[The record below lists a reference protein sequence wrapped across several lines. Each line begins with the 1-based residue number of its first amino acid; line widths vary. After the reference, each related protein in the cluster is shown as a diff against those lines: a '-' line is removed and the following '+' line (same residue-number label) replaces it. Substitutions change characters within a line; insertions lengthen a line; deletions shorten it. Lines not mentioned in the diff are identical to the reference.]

1 MEDSLFPRKK
11 DLYTLPVDTVSLD
24 LFLAQDGDHAAFT
37 RVIKSCDMD
46 VRRFCWW
53 VNPGNY
59 SIDDL
64 VQETFF
70 RAFKGLATFRGE
82 SSGRSWLLSI
92 TRRVCLDHASY
103 QKKDVDLLNRLA
115 AQPQMLTFPDSSL
128 ELVETLALLPLEFRE
143 AFMLVRVFG
152 YTYSEVATILQC
164 PQGTVQS
171 RVARAREMLREHL
184 SPKPRWKPISQY
196 L

>member
-1 MEDSLFPRKK
+1 M
-11 DLYTLPVDTVSLD
+11 DTVSLD

-37 RVIKSCDMD
+37 RVIKTCDSD

-53 VNPGNY
+53 VNPGNH

-64 VQETFF
+64 VQETFL

-92 TRRVCLDHASY
+92 ARRVCLDHASH
-103 QKKDVDLLNRLA
+103 QKKDKDLLNRLA
-115 AQPQMLTFPDSSL
+115 AQPQSHTFPDSSV

-143 AFMLVRVFG
+143 AFTLVRIFG
-152 YTYSEVATILQC
+152 YTYLEVSTILQC

-184 SPKPRWKPISQY
+184 SSKPRWKPISQY